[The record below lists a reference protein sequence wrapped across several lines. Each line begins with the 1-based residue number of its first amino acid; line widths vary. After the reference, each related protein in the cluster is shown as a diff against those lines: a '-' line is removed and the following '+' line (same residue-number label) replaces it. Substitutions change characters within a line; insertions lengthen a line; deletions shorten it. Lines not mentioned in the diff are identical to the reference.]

1 MDKQLK
7 FLLIIIILVVLSV
20 MGFVIFSCV
29 NPKTYRETIEITY
42 NNGDTD
48 TLISAYKVFFDGG
61 CIKQLKFGG
70 EKTVACSVRSYRS
83 LKVEEAR

>member
-29 NPKTYRETIEITY
+29 NPKT
-42 NNGDTD
+42 
-48 TLISAYKVFFDGG
+48 
-61 CIKQLKFGG
+61 
-70 EKTVACSVRSYRS
+70 
-83 LKVEEAR
+83 